1 MGPPQAP
8 AGSRFA
14 IDDDPV
20 RAGLAIART
29 SQRLGELE
37 AAEATLAELY
47 AAHPAHPEVAGT
59 YARLLVMQGR
69 YEDARHVASAGGPLG
84 GLRAEAAGLAAL
96 HLGELDAADLAFAVL
111 EVEAATAGHG
121 AAGGH
126 AARLRGM
133 VAHRRGQ
140 LGLASD
146 RHRDAARRL
155 GEAGERHAAAA
166 AELDLGTV
174 LVERG
179 RASEALPMLASASRV
194 LGELGSALEAGL
206 AELPRSAALLQVG
219 QIDSALAAAE
229 AALGRSDGAPQLR
242 SRALLAAGD
251 ARRRLG
257 DEPAAL
263 RSYREALAI
272 ATSRDDA
279 RGQLRAYVALAEA
292 GQRDADGL
300 AIDALCSDDQDRDLW
315 TMARGRLALRDPSS
329 LAASGDGGRMAID
342 GGRLPVD
349 GDRLAVDAGRLA
361 VDGDLLAVDERSGT
375 RRAASAAAEQ
385 TVTLARACAAVAA
398 RALDEDRLERAF
410 RGHAI
415 AAQLAQRASE
425 PSLARGEAAKARL
438 AHAALSAAT
447 APAYRAVLD
456 GDPDLVR
463 LPGEAT
469 VHDGARAAPGE
480 AAHLVPAAPLRR
492 LLTLGRRLHTEASLE
507 RIYEDV
513 IDAAI
518 ELTGAERGCLIVRR
532 LDGALAIA
540 GARNWLADELDGAD
554 GEPRWSP
561 SRAIAERAA
570 QTGET
575 VLAVDPA
582 LQPRD
587 GAPRIRSVLAVPL
600 RQRGAITGSLYV
612 DHRVRGG
619 AFDAAAAAVL
629 AELADLAAVAIENAR
644 RAADL
649 RRAIRETDERNE
661 HLVAELAA
669 HDAELARVTGAL
681 AAAEARPAHPVVG
694 EDLALR
700 PVLAATEQA
709 YIAAAM
715 ARAHGNQTA
724 AARLLGL
731 SRFGLQK
738 KLRRQGDP
746 TLDPDDDP
754 A

>member
-1 MGPPQAP
+1 LGLAPPP
-8 AGSRFA
+8 TGSRFA
-14 IDDDPV
+14 IDADPV

-29 SQRLGELE
+29 AQRLGELD
-37 AAEATLAELY
+37 AAEATLAELH
-47 AAHPAHPEVAGT
+47 AAHPTHPEVAGT
-59 YARLLVMQGR
+59 YARLLVLRAR
-69 YEDARHVASAGGPLG
+69 YQEARDVAAAAGPLA

-96 HLGELDAADLAFAVL
+96 HLGELDAADLAFAAL

-146 RHRDAARRL
+146 RYREAARRL

-179 RASEALPMLASASRV
+179 RASEALVVLASAGTV
-194 LGELGSALEAGL
+194 LGELGSAIEACVVDL
-206 AELPRSAALLQVG
+206 QRSRALLRVGQLDGAMAAAQAALARTDQ
-219 QIDSALAAAE
+219 
-229 AALGRSDGAPQLR
+229 APQLR
-242 SRALLAAGD
+242 SRALIAAGE
-251 ARRRLG
+251 AGKRLG

-263 RSYREALAI
+263 RSYREALAV
-272 ATSRDDA
+272 AVHRGDA
-279 RGQLRAYVALAEA
+279 RDQLRAHVALAEA
-292 GQRDADGL
+292 GQRDGDGL
-300 AIDALCSDDQDRDLW
+300 AIDALCTGDDDRARWIL
-315 TMARGRLALRDPSS
+315 ARGRLALRDPAA
-329 LAASGDGGRMAID
+329 LAS
-342 GGRLPVD
+342 P
-349 GDRLAVDAGRLA
+349 DAA
-361 VDGDLLAVDERSGT
+361 
-375 RRAASAAAEQ
+375 
-385 TVTLARACAAVAA
+385 VTLARACAEVAA
-398 RALDEDRLERAF
+398 RAVDEDRLERAF

-415 AAQLAQRASE
+415 AAQLAQRARE
-425 PSLARGEAAKARL
+425 LPLARGEAERARL

-447 APAYRAVLD
+447 APAYRAAID
-456 GDPDLVR
+456 GDPDLAR
-463 LPGEAT
+463 LPGS
-469 VHDGARAAPGE
+469 APG
-480 AAHLVPAAPLRR
+480 APDDAPRSGAGDAPAHPVQAAPLRR
-492 LLTLGRRLHTEASLE
+492 LLTLSRRLHTEPSLE
-507 RIYEDV
+507 RIFDDV

-518 ELTGAERGCLIVRR
+518 ELTGAERGCLLLRR
-532 LDGALAIA
+532 LDGELAIA
-540 GARNWLADELDGAD
+540 VARNWFDDGPDGAS
-554 GEPRWSP
+554 RAP

-582 LQPRD
+582 LQAR
-587 GAPRIRSVLAVPL
+587 AAAQRIRSVLAVPL
-600 RQRGAITGSLYV
+600 RQRGTIAGSLYV

-629 AELADLAAVAIENAR
+629 AELADLAAIAIENAR

-649 RRAIRETDERNE
+649 RRAIREADERNA

-669 HDAELARVTGAL
+669 HDAALARVTGEL
-681 AAAEARPAHPVVG
+681 AAAQARPAPVHPRVG

-715 ARAHGNQTA
+715 SRAQGNQTA

-738 KLRRQGDP
+738 KLRRQSTDGDP
-746 TLDPDDDP
+746 